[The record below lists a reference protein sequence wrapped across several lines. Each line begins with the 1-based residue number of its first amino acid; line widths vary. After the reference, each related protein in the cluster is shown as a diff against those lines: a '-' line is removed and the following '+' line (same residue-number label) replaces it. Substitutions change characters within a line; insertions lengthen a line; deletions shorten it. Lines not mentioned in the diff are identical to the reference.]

1 VSNPGRQTA
10 YTLFELLMTLALA
23 AMILSVGI
31 PTFGSLVAD
40 NRLRTQL
47 NSLFHAVH
55 LARKESITR
64 RRVVSICPSADGQNC
79 SPTFDWSAGWIMFA
93 NESRHDELTRSPTEP
108 LLRYQ
113 KGDAQTVILANRRGF
128 SLRSTEL
135 RATNGTLVFCDPENR
150 TEARALVISYT
161 GRPRVTRKDRRGRPF
176 SCAH

>member
-1 VSNPGRQTA
+1 MSYPGKQTA

-23 AMILSVGI
+23 AIILSVGI
-31 PTFGSLVAD
+31 PSFGSLVAD
-40 NRLRTQL
+40 NRLRAQA

-64 RRVVSICPSADGQNC
+64 RRVVSLCPSNDGENC
-79 SPTFDWSAGWIMFA
+79 NPTFDWSAGWIMFVNDA
-93 NESRHDELTRSPTEP
+93 RRDELTRSPTEP

-113 KGDAQTVILANRRGF
+113 KGDAQTVVLANRRGF

-135 RATNGTLVFCDPENR
+135 RATNGTIVFCDPENR
-150 TEARALVISYT
+150 TAARALVISYT
-161 GRPRVTRKDRRGRPF
+161 GRPRVTRKDSRGRPY